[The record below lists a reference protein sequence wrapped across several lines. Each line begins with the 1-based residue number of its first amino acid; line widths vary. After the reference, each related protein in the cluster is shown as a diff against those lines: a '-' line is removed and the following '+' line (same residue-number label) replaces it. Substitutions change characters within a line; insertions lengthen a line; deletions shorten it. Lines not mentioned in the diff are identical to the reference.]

1 MTNKIHITLV
11 LVALLLI
18 SSVVMWAQGSITVTP
33 GPATTVQGSDT
44 TGSHIDSGCFFC
56 HTPHSTGTIQQPGTA
71 RSLSATAANNATGLA
86 VASEQPEGVGLN
98 NAGSVYLWA
107 YAITPVAYTTWDGSA
122 GLLQYNNSGVLATS
136 QTPAVHSL
144 LCLTCH
150 DSADLAHGPGGFKA
164 LGGTT
169 TVGTN
174 TEPGFGPGSGIAST
188 YYVGTSAT
196 GNIGGWAATSG
207 LLTDHP
213 IHAYYPVNST
223 DNHYGMYW
231 GVTIQGSGASAVV
244 SFNDGAFVPWAG
256 GSAFPGHPA
265 RLYTDGTHAYVECTT
280 CHEAHRQSHV
290 AYQVNGTSMT
300 TYGGTWVVDQNN
312 TSATATTSN
321 YLRGPWITAS
331 TASTSVSGL
340 EDAGFCRT
348 CHYDKTSDYI
358 NNLGVV
364 GLANP

>member
-18 SSVVMWAQGSITVTP
+18 SSVAMWAQGNVTVTAIA
-33 GPATTVQGSDT
+33 GATTVQNSD
-44 TGSHIDSGCFFC
+44 GGGGHEGSGCFYC

-71 RSLSATAANNATGLA
+71 RTLSATAANNATGA
-86 VASEQPEGVGLN
+86 VQYDQPVGVGLN
-98 NAGSVYLWA
+98 NAGSLYLWA
-107 YAITPVAYTTWDGSA
+107 YAVTPVAYTTWDQSG
-122 GLLQYNNSGVLATS
+122 GTLQYTAGMTAQN
-136 QTPAVHSL
+136 PAVHSL

-150 DSADLAHGPGGFKA
+150 DSADLAHGPGGFSK

-169 TVGTN
+169 VVGTASGD
-174 TEPGFGPGSGIAST
+174 TGAPGFGPGSGIAST
-188 YYVGTSAT
+188 YYTAAST
-196 GNIGGWAATSG
+196 NNGWAATSG

-213 IHAYYPVNST
+213 IHAYYPVVST
-223 DNHYGMYW
+223 DNHYGLYW
-231 GVTIQGSGASAVV
+231 GVTIQGTGSTAVV
-244 SFNDGAFVPWAG
+244 SFNDGAFVPWTG

-280 CHEAHRQSHV
+280 CHEAHRQNHV

-300 TYGGTWVVDQNN
+300 TYGGTWVVDQNT

-358 NNLGVV
+358 NNLGVL
-364 GLANP
+364 GPANP